1 MYKLIAPAALF
12 AALAFAAPAL
22 ASPLDGVWQTPDSN
36 GTVRI
41 YDCGAGICGKIVN
54 SDNIRANP
62 GLTDEKNKDAA
73 LRSRTMK
80 DLQII
85 DGVVGG
91 PKVWKNGTVYNP
103 EDGGTYH
110 GSLTLLDPDTVKLQ
124 GCIIYPFCKSEVWH
138 RVK

>member
-1 MYKLIAPAALF
+1 MHKIIAPAALVLGL
-12 AALAFAAPAL
+12 ALAAPAL
-22 ASPLDGVWQTPDSN
+22 ASPLDGVWLTPEKN

-41 YDCGAGICGKIVN
+41 YECGPAICGKILD

-62 GLTDEKNKDAA
+62 AITDEKNKDAS
-73 LRSRTMK
+73 LRSRPMK

-85 DGVVGG
+85 TGVTGG
-91 PKVWKNGTVYNP
+91 PRVWKNGSVYNP

-110 GSLTLLDPDTVKLQ
+110 GSLTLIDPDTVKLE
-124 GCIIYPFCKSEVWH
+124 GCVIYPFCKSEVWR